1 MANLKS
7 SIKDVRRTAAR
18 TARNQARTT
27 RLTTAVRAVRDAA
40 TAEAAVAALREASA
54 LLDRAGKANLIHRR
68 TASRQKSRLT
78 LFVNRKFPPAKK
90 K

>member
-18 TARNQARTT
+18 TERNQARVT
-27 RLTTAVRAVRDAA
+27 RLATAVRAVRGAT
-40 TAEAAVAALREASA
+40 TAEAAGKALREATA

-78 LFVNRKFPPAKK
+78 LFVNRKFPPTK
-90 K
+90 